1 MYPLGNSM
9 NTDFYLV
16 EEEYDKLIGTPY
28 EVLFLFDIV
37 SHFNVKPDEDFVRGF
52 IEKRANYKIL
62 TDAERWN
69 FWSSWAL
76 SENPGRGI
84 LFLKNSGWLEL
95 FPALYATMGT
105 QQNPETHPEGTVFNH
120 MVLSVNVASE
130 IVSREDM
137 DDEDAFVLVFSSL
150 CHDLGKYISDENHEK
165 LGVNIADT
173 FLRSIGAP
181 DNVIKK
187 VLKLVEFHGAD
198 YKFFGK
204 PVSISNINA
213 DFVDK
218 LSQAIHPAT
227 IPQLI
232 FVNEADINGRLD
244 IRGEVVNHPYDKRI
258 SEVFRKILSIYTK
271 SEQDKFSSINVI
283 NMFNQDFVS
292 PDDLKPGYPQK
303 AFVSSMNSLIKDGYI
318 LKQEAEKV
326 SGYYFSL
333 DYRDAL
339 RYCQTLD
346 YRSKKLIVDYLN
358 DNKIELDSLLLKGKT
373 ALQKILNH
381 SAF

>member
-1 MYPLGNSM
+1 MYPLGNSV
-9 NTDFYLV
+9 NANFYLV
-16 EEEYDKLIGTPY
+16 EEEYGKLIGTPY
-28 EVLFLFDIV
+28 EVLFLFDVV
-37 SHFNVKPDEDFVRGF
+37 SHFNVKPDEDFVRGL

-84 LFLKNSGWLEL
+84 LFLKNSGWLEV
-95 FPALYATMGT
+95 FPALYATLGT

-130 IVSREDM
+130 IVHREDM
-137 DDEDAFVLVFSSL
+137 DEESAFVLVFSAL
-150 CHDLGKYISDENHEK
+150 CHDLGKYIANDNHEK
-165 LGVNIADT
+165 LGVSISKS
-173 FLRSIGAP
+173 FLKTIGAP
-181 DNVIKK
+181 DNIINK

-198 YKFFGK
+198 YKFLGNY
-204 PVSISNINA
+204 VNISDINV
-213 DFVDK
+213 DFVDR

-244 IRGEVVNHPYDKRI
+244 TRGELVNHPYDKRI

-271 SEQDKFSSINVI
+271 SEQDKFSNINVI
-283 NMFNQDFVS
+283 NIFNKEFVS

-303 AFVSSMNSLIKDGYI
+303 AFVNSMNSLIKDGYI

-346 YRSKKLIVDYLN
+346 YRSKKMITDYMNEKNVDL
-358 DNKIELDSLLLKGKT
+358 DNLLLDGKS
-373 ALQKILNH
+373 AIKKILNH
-381 SAF
+381 SEL